1 MRILRAPISPWL
13 RWLKLSAVVL
23 ALVGQAGL
31 VCVSLTLAKDETSAI
46 SHTER
51 SGIDLHH
58 AHNEATCAACQAL
71 SIQGPPTISGEPP
84 VFRHTKESVG
94 TRVAS
99 EPGVHHFFSNHSR
112 APPRA
117 I

>member
-1 MRILRAPISPWL
+1 MEIFRASLSSRL
-13 RWLKLSAVVL
+13 RWLRLGAVVL
-23 ALVGQAGL
+23 ALLGQAGL
-31 VCVSLTLAKDETSAI
+31 VSASLTLARDETSAI

-71 SIQGPPTISGEPP
+71 SIQGPPAVLIERR
-84 VFRHTKESVG
+84 VARETKQSIG

-99 EPGVHHFFSNHSR
+99 EPGVQRLFPKHSR